1 MGANIALDMLRA
13 AILLLAISAAYGLH
27 HRFDT
32 QAVSE
37 TDAGEALR
45 LSSFLPHDSASAKA
59 ASKVE
64 LDGWNRTSY
73 SGFFQTEAAK
83 DMFFWYFPTQNDK
96 PNAPLL
102 IWLQGGPGGS
112 SMFGLFAEMGPFGLS
127 AELKLVPN
135 AESWNT
141 DYGMLFIDNPVG
153 AGFSYTTDQDGY
165 CTDTKDCVAR
175 NLYSLLQQFYQVFPE
190 QLQSKL
196 FITGESYGGHY
207 VPAIGA
213 YIHEQNTK
221 KENKMIPLAGIAVG
235 DGWVDPV
242 NMIPAYPDMVF
253 NMGMC
258 DASEKAKIADYCQR
272 SVAMIEKG
280 DMSGAFNV
288 WDQMLNGDIWPYAN
302 YFHNITGSN
311 DYDNFL
317 NTNAPASFDYY
328 AKYLNQPAIRK
339 ALHVGNTPFGTNAS
353 DCEMALVPDFMVSY
367 RQEVET
373 LLSSTGPT
381 YNVLM
386 YSGQLD
392 VIIGAALTENFM
404 PMMQWPGRNAY
415 MAAQKKVWR
424 INPSDT
430 EVAGYVRQVV
440 QAGGSNLT
448 YAIVRA
454 AGHIVPG
461 DQPQRAKEMI
471 RKFVEGEEYVNQI
484 DPQK

>member
-1 MGANIALDMLRA
+1 MG
-13 AILLLAISAAYGLH
+13 
-27 HRFDT
+27 
-32 QAVSE
+32 
-37 TDAGEALR
+37 
-45 LSSFLPHDSASAKA
+45 
-59 ASKVE
+59 
-64 LDGWNRTSY
+64 
-73 SGFFQTEAAK
+73 
-83 DMFFWYFPTQNDK
+83 YFPTQNDK

-213 YIHEQNTK
+213 YIHEQNMK
-221 KENKMIPLAGIAVG
+221 NENKMIPLAGIAVG

-258 DASEKAKIADYCQR
+258 DASEKAKIADYCKR

-280 DMSGAFNV
+280 DMCGTKCSTATSGLMQTISTTSPARTTT
-288 WDQMLNGDIWPYAN
+288 
-302 YFHNITGSN
+302 IT
-311 DYDNFL
+311 
-317 NTNAPASFDYY
+317 
-328 AKYLNQPAIRK
+328 
-339 ALHVGNTPFGTNAS
+339 
-353 DCEMALVPDFMVSY
+353 
-367 RQEVET
+367 
-373 LLSSTGPT
+373 SSTRTLQPRSTTMPSTSISLPFARLCTWATHRSAPT
-381 YNVLM
+381 PATARWLW
-386 YSGQLD
+386 SRTL
-392 VIIGAALTENFM
+392 
-404 PMMQWPGRNAY
+404 W
-415 MAAQKKVWR
+415 
-424 INPSDT
+424 
-430 EVAGYVRQVV
+430 
-440 QAGGSNLT
+440 
-448 YAIVRA
+448 
-454 AGHIVPG
+454 
-461 DQPQRAKEMI
+461 
-471 RKFVEGEEYVNQI
+471 
-484 DPQK
+484 